1 MGPPHHR
8 RPHPVNHVGTGP
20 AGVAP
25 EPVATL
31 VAVPLSPPS
40 PRTPLG
46 PVGTARRL
54 ASTPLEVA
62 RTPLAV
68 GAAAGDRIRVALADE
83 VARLLI
89 GEREPVHHPVG
100 PRADEGLFG
109 PDSVTWHVHRDA
121 CLLVGGLRALL
132 LQTLHPLA
140 MAGVAD
146 HSRYRDDP
154 LGRLSNTSLY
164 VGTVIFGTTDEA
176 RQAVAGVKRVH
187 ERVTGTTPDG
197 RPYAANDPHL
207 LTWVHHTL
215 VDSFLAAYRRYGG
228 DRLTDDEAD
237 RYVAEW
243 AVIADLFGAEPAA
256 RSTAEL
262 DAWFAAEQPHLW
274 AGPRAHDAVGFLLA
288 PPLPLHTRPAYAV
301 LAAAAIDLLPDW
313 ARAHLGVPR
322 LPLADRV
329 VTRPSAWALL
339 RTLDWVLAA
348 RPDPATDE
356 AATTG
361 EVEQVLPAR

>member
-1 MGPPHHR
+1 MGANR
-8 RPHPVNHVGTGP
+8 TGRPTGVRMTP
-20 AGVAP
+20 IATLDAVAP
-25 EPVATL
+25 TSPTEPARARLDLTVAADLARAPVAL
-31 VAVPLSPPS
+31 VRA
-40 PRTPLG
+40 
-46 PVGTARRL
+46 
-54 ASTPLEVA
+54 
-62 RTPLAV
+62 PLAV
-68 GAAAGDRIRVALADE
+68 GTAARDRVRVALAGE
-83 VARLLI
+83 VARLLV
-89 GEREPVHHPVG
+89 GEREPVRHPVE

-146 HSRYRDDP
+146 HSRYREDP

-176 RQAVAGVKRVH
+176 RRAVAGVKRVH
-187 ERVTGTTPDG
+187 QRVTGTTPDG

-215 VDSFLAAYRRYGG
+215 VDSFLAAYQRYGG
-228 DRLTDDEAD
+228 DHLSADEAD

-243 AVIADLFGAEPAA
+243 AVVADLFGAEPAA

-301 LAAAAIDLLPDW
+301 LAAAGLDLLPDW
-313 ARAHLGVPR
+313 ARTHLGVPR

-339 RTLDWVLAA
+339 RTIDWVLAGL
-348 RPDPATDE
+348 PEPLDEPTDE
-356 AATTG
+356 PEAADPDDG
-361 EVEQVLPAR
+361 QVEQVLPPR